1 MSIRWKRPRTLRR
14 IVGQSPVSVNVE
26 YPCRRAAF
34 KDYAKDGSFRGNEG
48 MICLRFPA
56 HTTAALRAGR
66 MLILHP

>member
-1 MSIRWKRPRTLRR
+1 
-14 IVGQSPVSVNVE
+14 VNVE